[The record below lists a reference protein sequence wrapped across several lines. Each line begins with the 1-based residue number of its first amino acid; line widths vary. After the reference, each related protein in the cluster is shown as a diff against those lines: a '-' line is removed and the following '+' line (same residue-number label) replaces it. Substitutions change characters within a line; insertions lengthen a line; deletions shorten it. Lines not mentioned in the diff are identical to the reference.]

1 MDASRTNRR
10 RVNAFFA
17 AAFALVFVLSLSV
30 HNHGF
35 GPDSGVHITK
45 SVDHLEHS
53 IEQCSPCML
62 HGNLDLPE
70 RDALPVLIDSPVLIS
85 FSTDVPLV
93 PASFLTLY
101 KSTRS
106 PPLA

>member
-1 MDASRTNRR
+1 MGGAKVNRR
-10 RVNAFFA
+10 RLNAFFTA
-17 AAFALVFVLSLSV
+17 VLALVFVLSLSI

-35 GPDSGVHITK
+35 GPDGGERITK
-45 SVDHLEHS
+45 SAGHPGHS
-53 IEQCSPCML
+53 VEQCSACRL
-62 HGNLDLPE
+62 HGNLELPE

-85 FSTDVPLV
+85 FGTDTPLV

>member
-1 MDASRTNRR
+1 MVETKAKRQRINTL
-10 RVNAFFA
+10 FTA
-17 AAFALVFVLSLSV
+17 ALALVFVLSLSV

-35 GPDSGVHITK
+35 APDGGERITK
-45 SVDHLEHS
+45 SAEHSGHS
-53 IEQCSPCML
+53 IEQCSACRL
-62 HGNLDLPE
+62 HGNMELPE
-70 RDALPVLIDSPVLIS
+70 RDALPALIDSPVLIS

-101 KSTRS
+101 KPTRS

>member
-1 MDASRTNRR
+1 MDVTKANRQR
-10 RVNAFFA
+10 INAFFTA
-17 AAFALVFVLSLSV
+17 ALALVFVLSLSV

-35 GPDSGVHITK
+35 APDGGERVTK
-45 SVDHLEHS
+45 SAEHSGHS
-53 IEQCSPCML
+53 IEQCSACRL
-62 HGNLDLPE
+62 HGNMELLA

-85 FSTDVPLV
+85 FSTHAPLV

-101 KSTRS
+101 KPTRS

>member
-1 MDASRTNRR
+1 MDVTKAKRQRI
-10 RVNAFFA
+10 NAFFTA
-17 AAFALVFVLSLSV
+17 ALALVFVLSLSV

-35 GPDSGVHITK
+35 APDGGERITK
-45 SVDHLEHS
+45 SAEHSSHS
-53 IEQCSPCML
+53 IEQCSACRL
-62 HGNLDLPE
+62 HGNMELPE

-85 FSTDVPLV
+85 FSTDASLV

-101 KSTRS
+101 KPTRS

>member
-1 MDASRTNRR
+1 MDATKVNRQ
-10 RVNAFFA
+10 RVNAIFA

-35 GPDSGVHITK
+35 GPDGGVRITK
-45 SVDHLEHS
+45 SAGHPGHS
-53 IEQCSPCML
+53 VEQCSACRL
-62 HGNLDLPE
+62 HGNLELPE
-70 RDALPVLIDSPVLIS
+70 RDALPVLVDSPVLIS
-85 FSTDVPLV
+85 FGTDVPLV
-93 PASFLTLY
+93 PASFLTLF

>member
-1 MDASRTNRR
+1 MGVTKAKTK
-10 RVNAFFA
+10 RVSAFFA

-35 GPDSGVHITK
+35 GPETGVRITK
-45 SVDHLEHS
+45 SAGHMGHS
-53 IEQCSPCML
+53 VEQCSACRL
-62 HGNLDLPE
+62 HGNLELPE
-70 RDALPVLIDSPVLIS
+70 RENLPVLIDSPVLIS

-106 PPLA
+106 PPPA

>member
-1 MDASRTNRR
+1 MDATKAKTK
-10 RVNAFFA
+10 RVSTFFA
-17 AAFALVFVLSLSV
+17 AALAIVFVLSLSV

-35 GPDSGVHITK
+35 AADSGVRITK
-45 SVDHLEHS
+45 SADHLGHS
-53 IEQCSPCML
+53 VEQCSACRL
-62 HGNLDLPE
+62 HGNLELPE
-70 RDALPVLIDSPVLIS
+70 RENLPVLIDSPVLIS
-85 FSTDVPLV
+85 FSTDVPLI

>member
-1 MDASRTNRR
+1 MDVTKANRQR
-10 RVNAFFA
+10 INAFFTA
-17 AAFALVFVLSLSV
+17 ALALVFVLSLSV

-35 GPDSGVHITK
+35 APDGGERITK
-45 SVDHLEHS
+45 SAEHSGHS
-53 IEQCSPCML
+53 IEQCSACRL
-62 HGNLDLPE
+62 HGNMELPA
-70 RDALPVLIDSPVLIS
+70 RDALPALIDSPVLIS
-85 FSTDVPLV
+85 FSTDALLV